1 MRTWKHIIA
10 VVVTALLALSGCQRI
25 PLYEAS
31 TRVYLH
37 IEHKLGI
44 DHDIEL
50 STPTT
55 FDKEYLKKI
64 EGQMPEYVEVL
75 FYDPETHLLIKS
87 QILKADGGLVDL
99 PVGDYDMVIYNFG
112 TESTQTVNTHHRFEA
127 EAYTT
132 DITKQ
137 LASKLQWLKSPDDTT
152 KSETRGYED
161 DPIIHEPDHLYVANE
176 ERIHVP
182 SFQVQDEDIHIYAT
196 SSTITEVYSLE
207 VIGVKGTENIEKVE
221 AFITGQVKSNY
232 FGMPQ
237 ASTDP
242 ATLYTDMRID
252 PANSRL
258 YSVFGT
264 FGKQPGEDNKIYL
277 DITVRDS
284 GGGQYRYVFDVT
296 DQFDDLE
303 NTNNRLII
311 DAGSIIDIPEPEFGG
326 GGLAPEVD
334 EWIEENIDIPLT

>member
-1 MRTWKHIIA
+1 MRVWKHIVI
-10 VVVTALLALSGCQRI
+10 VMTVLIALSGCQRI

-31 TRVYLH
+31 TRVCLH

-44 DHDIEL
+44 DHDIEM

-55 FDKEYLKKI
+55 FDKEYTKKI
-64 EGQMPEYVEVL
+64 TGQKPEYVEVL

-87 QILKADGGLVDL
+87 HILKADGGLIDL

-112 TESTQTVNTHHRFEA
+112 TESTQTANTHHRFEA

-137 LASKLQWLKSPDDTT
+137 LASKLQWFKSPGDTT

-182 SFQVQDEDIHIYAT
+182 SFQVQQEDIHLYAT
-196 SSTITEVYSLE
+196 ASTITEVYSLE

-232 FGMPQ
+232 FGMPK

-242 ATLYTDMRID
+242 ATLYTDMRVD
-252 PANSRL
+252 TENSRL

-264 FGKQPGEDNKIYL
+264 FGKQPGEDNHIYL

-284 GGGQYRYVFDVT
+284 GGGQYRFIFDVT
-296 DQFDDLE
+296 DQFDDLD
-303 NTNNRLII
+303 NHNNKLII
-311 DAGSIIDIPEPEFGG
+311 DATDVIDIPEAKYGG
-326 GGLAPEVD
+326 GGLAPSVD
-334 EWIEENIDIPLT
+334 PWEDEIIDIPLT